1 MKKKVKSLSL
11 KLPPLEVVRDNN
23 RRKLTVSIR
32 NLESPL
38 LYGTEMMLPIL
49 PNLGEQL
56 ILSNEN
62 RQKLAKTVLD
72 NRDEYEDILN
82 QDKKLKWDF
91 DNINT
96 ELANYVWVT
105 SKTIFHDR
113 IYIGLTKRQYDPL
126 WEIYDKPNG

>member
-1 MKKKVKSLSL
+1 ML
-11 KLPPLEVVRDNN
+11 
-23 RRKLTVSIR
+23 
-32 NLESPL
+32 
-38 LYGTEMMLPIL
+38 LPIL

-56 ILSNEN
+56 VLSEEN

-72 NRDEYEDILN
+72 NKEEYENILN
-82 QDKKLKWDF
+82 QDKKIKWDIKEI
-91 DNINT
+91 DA
-96 ELANYVWVT
+96 ELAEYIWVT

>member
-126 WEIYDKPNG
+126 WEIYDKV